1 VQGSKCIIQN
11 ITFPIDVGAQMTV
24 FGLDQKEFARDFVL
38 TIATC

>member
-11 ITFPIDVGAQMTV
+11 IKFPIDVGAQVTV